1 MKALLTRVEPERN
14 KEDKVV
20 DVNSIEDL
28 LDILREE
35 KKDVII
41 SRQVDDKFPLADFTI
56 MVVNDYLD

>member
-1 MKALLTRVEPERN
+1 MKALLTRVEPESN
-14 KEDKVV
+14 KEDRVV